1 MDYQALEKAVE
12 EGIITENQI
21 NLSLSRLLK
30 ARFELGLM
38 DEESLVSWSKIP
50 YTVVDSGKHNEK
62 ALEMARKS
70 ITLLRNEKWNIT
82 FIQAL

>member
-38 DEESLVSWSKIP
+38 DEEVWYLGLRYHI
-50 YTVVDSGKHNEK
+50 
-62 ALEMARKS
+62 R
-70 ITLLRNEKWNIT
+70 LLIVANIMKRHLKWHVN
-82 FIQAL
+82 Q